1 MPKMENFENLP
12 TRDRIELER
21 HQLTQKLL
29 QNQLKGNPIKE
40 YIIPLGSLL
49 VALLGVLSGVYAQYI
64 ASQAT
69 IRAATVTASQTGYS
83 KILTN
88 LDAALYE
95 KQRGTLESKH
105 LDNIRQ
111 AYYEVELLIPEDRRE
126 TVLRNVEES
135 IKLISN
141 SSQDQP
147 GYLEQYA
154 NTRRLL
160 RQSLQQAL
168 TK

>member
-1 MPKMENFENLP
+1 MENLP
-12 TRDRIELER
+12 IKDRIEIER
-21 HQLTQKLL
+21 EELVKKVL
-29 QNQLKGNPIKE
+29 QNQLKGDPVKE
-40 YIIPLGSLL
+40 YFIPLGSLV

-69 IRAATVTASQTGYS
+69 IRAATVTAKQTGYS

-88 LDAALYE
+88 LDAAQYE

-126 TVLRNVEES
+126 AVLANVEES
-135 IKLISN
+135 VKLLSN
-141 SSQDQP
+141 YSQDQP
-147 GYLEQYA
+147 GYFEQYA

-168 TK
+168 GKFP